1 MSFVLKYFFLYK
13 VLANLLE
20 TDDTKCKIG
29 SLTIMKEITVHP
41 DIRKAITMMGGV
53 ELLIRILSVPNQ
65 KLQLLA
71 SESIANLAKFKRGRA
86 NVRKHQGIP
95 KLGTSLVPPLL
106 VRQDLLDLE

>member
-1 MSFVLKYFFLYK
+1 
-13 VLANLLE
+13 
-20 TDDTKCKIG
+20 
-29 SLTIMKEITVHP
+29 MKEITVHL

-95 KLGTSLVPPLL
+95 KLV
-106 VRQDLLDLE
+106 DLLDVDTSKVSNLLLNHYKIQFALTLSQVFLETERSIHSNK

>member
-1 MSFVLKYFFLYK
+1 M
-13 VLANLLE
+13 ANLLE

-29 SLTIMKEITVHP
+29 SLTILKEITVHP

-95 KLGTSLVPPLL
+95 KLV
-106 VRQDLLDLE
+106 DLLDVDTSKVSA